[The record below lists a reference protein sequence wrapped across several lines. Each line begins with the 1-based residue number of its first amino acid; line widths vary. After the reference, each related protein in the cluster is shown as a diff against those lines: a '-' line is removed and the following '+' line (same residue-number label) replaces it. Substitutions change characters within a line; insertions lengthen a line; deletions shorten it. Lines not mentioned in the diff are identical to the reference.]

1 MGGILSGIGDIGG
14 EVIVSSGAV
23 LSPGSSPGLL
33 STGSLALETG
43 STYIVEIEGEVLGTS
58 YDSVSVTGTVD
69 LNNATL
75 DVRFDAQLP
84 DVTPNDGYEFIVIN
98 NDGTDPYRGPLRR
111 SSRRCPGHRL
121 SSPVAEKLAASRTTP
136 VTATMCRSSSTR
148 IAPVFAIPSSGN
160 AELELRM
167 IEETFQI
174 LINGAVKDTYVLDG
188 IKRHDH
194 RRSSWIITTFCD

>member
-1 MGGILSGIGDIGG
+1 MVPQHRKAAWRFGGILSGIGDIGG

-98 NDGTDPYRGPLRR
+98 NDGTDPIVGRFAGLPDGAQVTAVFAGGGKNWPHLVLRR
-111 SSRRCPGHRL
+111 
-121 SSPVAEKLAASRTTP
+121 
-136 VTATMCRSSSTR
+136 
-148 IAPVFAIPSSGN
+148 
-160 AELELRM
+160 
-167 IEETFQI
+167 
-174 LINGAVKDTYVLDG
+174 
-188 IKRHDH
+188 
-194 RRSSWIITTFCD
+194 